1 MNTILALIL
10 VAAPA
15 AESESELPGLAV
27 LDLQIKKGVESSAGE
42 MLNDL
47 ILDLLGRSGRFSSVI
62 AGSDIREM
70 ISMEQQKQALGCDDD
85 SCLAELGGSLGVPL
99 MFTSSL
105 GAFGGKFIINL
116 KLISVE
122 EATVKARAS
131 RVVNDEAAI
140 LEALPAMLEQV
151 QLEGLGEKVVA
162 AKVAAAPA
170 ATEAETEAIKAPTAK
185 VEKLVPAA
193 KAAKVTKKDAKAAP
207 ASSQKAPAKRPLF
220 KRPMAYLGLGSTL
233 AGVVVGVALN
243 SPERGSLQSTYD
255 RYRAGERYPGEEEP
269 MTSKEFGDVVRE
281 RTLHNIVGAGLG
293 SVGVSM
299 ILYSMIWGR

>member
-1 MNTILALIL
+1 MNVIFSLIL

-15 AESESELPGLAV
+15 AEPQPELPGLAV

-85 SCLAELGGSLGVPL
+85 SCLAELGGALGVPL

-122 EATVKARAS
+122 EATVKSRAS

-140 LEALPAMLEQV
+140 LEALPAMLEQI
-151 QLEGLGEKVVA
+151 QLEGLGE
-162 AKVAAAPA
+162 AKVASSPKVAPKPKQKAATVATKPKNDEKAPPA
-170 ATEAETEAIKAPTAK
+170 ATD
-185 VEKLVPAA
+185 PA
-193 KAAKVTKKDAKAAP
+193 
-207 ASSQKAPAKRPLF
+207 QAKRPLF
-220 KRPMAYLGLGSTL
+220 KRPMTYIGLSTAL
-233 AGVVVGVALN
+233 VGVVVGVALN
-243 SPERGSLQSTYD
+243 SPDRGDLASTYNAYRTGQ
-255 RYRAGERYPGEEEP
+255 RYEDDEAP
-269 MTSKEFGDVVRE
+269 MSAKEFNAVVAE
-281 RTLHNIVGAGLG
+281 RTLHNIIGTSLG

-299 ILYSMIWGR
+299 ILYSMIWGH

>member
-1 MNTILALIL
+1 MNIIFALIL
-10 VAAPA
+10 VASPA
-15 AESESELPGLAV
+15 AEPQPELPGLAV

-85 SCLAELGGSLGVPL
+85 SCLAELGGALGVPL

-122 EATVKARAS
+122 EATVKSRAS

-140 LEALPAMLEQV
+140 LEALPAMLEQI
-151 QLEGLGEKVVA
+151 QLEGLGEAKVGSSPKAA
-162 AKVAAAPA
+162 AKPKQKAATLATVATKPKSDEKAPPA
-170 ATEAETEAIKAPTAK
+170 ATDPAK
-185 VEKLVPAA
+185 
-193 KAAKVTKKDAKAAP
+193 
-207 ASSQKAPAKRPLF
+207 AKRPLF
-220 KRPMAYLGLGSTL
+220 KRPMTYIGLSTTL
-233 AGVVVGVALN
+233 AAVVVGVALN
-243 SPERGSLQSTYD
+243 SPERGDLGSTYD
-255 RYRAGERYPGEEEP
+255 AYRTGQRYEGDQAP
-269 MTSKEFGDVVRE
+269 MSGKEFNDVVAQ
-281 RTLHNIVGAGLG
+281 RTLYNIIGISLG
-293 SVGVSM
+293 SVGASM
-299 ILYSMIWGR
+299 ILYSMIWGH